1 VDVKLMCARRFSF
14 AHITRFAAARRGMAA
29 VEFAIIAPTLI
40 MMFMG
45 ILEMSF
51 RFRAGEEATRYV
63 HQAADLIAREAAQ
76 TNASIEVLHEAA
88 VHMMKPL
95 DTADRLDM
103 DVASIG
109 FEKVNNGNGNG
120 NGLGLGLGLGLGN
133 GNNDE
138 LEPQAYWRRVI
149 GTPITLNVNDAAG
162 LGQENETVI
171 RVAIRY
177 RYTSPISSLFGGPEM
192 TIEREA
198 WSRPRSVRI
207 ITINGL
213 NKHANG
219 NPQYI
224 S

>member
-1 VDVKLMCARRFSF
+1 
-14 AHITRFAAARRGMAA
+14 MAA

-40 MMFMG
+40 LMFMG

-51 RFRAGEEATRYV
+51 RFRAAEEATRYV

-76 TNASIEVLHEAA
+76 TDARLITLHEAA

-95 DTADRLDM
+95 DTTDRLDM

-109 FEKVNNGNGNG
+109 LDPVDEDGDGT
-120 NGLGLGLGLGLGN
+120 
-133 GNNDE
+133 NDAV
-138 LEPQAYWRRVI
+138 EPQPYWRRVV
-149 GTPITLNVNDAAG
+149 GAPVDLDLTQAEP
-162 LGQENETVI
+162 LGQANETVI

-192 TIEREA
+192 IIEREA
-198 WSRPRSVRI
+198 WSRPRTVRV
-207 ITINGL
+207 ITINGAAR
-213 NKHANG
+213 HAG
-219 NPQYI
+219 GAIQHI